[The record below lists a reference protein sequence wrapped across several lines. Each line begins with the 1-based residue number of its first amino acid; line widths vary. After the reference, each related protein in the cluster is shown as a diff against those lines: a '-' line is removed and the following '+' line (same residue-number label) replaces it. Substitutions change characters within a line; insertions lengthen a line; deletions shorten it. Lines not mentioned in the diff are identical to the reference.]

1 MKRALLLLSVL
12 VLSGCVASQPA
23 PTSITLDVPQTKQQ
37 IFAGVIE
44 QFESDTELEVVL
56 IDSSTGSLEQADL
69 IYTDS
74 TALDG
79 LISQGRIAEIERD
92 AATGLIDG
100 AVTTFTRNEK
110 LYGVPFNFETVS
122 LVCHREKVNSQP
134 RSWEE
139 LLSLG
144 FLPTYTPGNA
154 FESLFYL
161 SSFQTESLALQS
173 LVLEEGV
180 ATGLASWL
188 IQQRG
193 IFTVEDYSAV
203 VDDFSSMK
211 SSCLVAG
218 PWMASPM
225 AEFDLVAFS
234 LPQIGSSAALSPA
247 LSLGLALSASAENPE
262 GAKSFLRLLGTREA
276 QRDIYDVTGVLPA
289 TAAFSSEI
297 TNPLLRAL
305 LESKG
310 GVFPVPNLSN
320 SFVELVALEELFID
334 SLESEKEV
342 NEIYAGYLKKL
353 GEG

>member
-1 MKRALLLLSVL
+1 MKRALLLLPVL
-12 VLSGCVASQPA
+12 VLSGCVASQPP
-23 PTSITLDVPQTKQQ
+23 PTSITLDVPQAKQQ

-44 QFESDTELEVVL
+44 QFESDTGLEVIL
-56 IDSSTGSLEQADL
+56 IDSSTGSLEPADL

-79 LISQGRIAEIERD
+79 LISQGRVVELDRD
-92 AATGLIDG
+92 LASGLIDG
-100 AVTTFTRNEK
+100 AVATFTRDEK

-122 LVCHREKVNSQP
+122 LVCHKEKVNGQP
-134 RSWEE
+134 QSWEE

-161 SSFQTESLALQS
+161 SSFQTESSNLQS
-173 LVLEEGV
+173 LVLDESA
-180 ATGLASWL
+180 ATNLASWL

-193 IFTVEDYSAV
+193 IFTVEDYSTV
-203 VDDFSSMK
+203 VEDFSSRK

-225 AEFDLVAFS
+225 AEFDLVALS
-234 LPQIGSSAALSPA
+234 LPQIGSSEALSPA
-247 LSLGLALSASAENPE
+247 LSLGLALSASSENQE
-262 GAKSFLRLLGTREA
+262 GAKSFLRLLATKEA
-276 QRDIYDVTGVLPA
+276 QRDIYEVTGVLPA

-305 LESKG
+305 IDSKG

-320 SFVELVALEELFID
+320 SFVELVALEELITD

-342 NEIYAGYLKKL
+342 SEIYAGYLKKL